1 MSEFEEQ
8 HLVSKKRLL
17 DAWTD
22 SIFNPIQQQLAS
34 RLDRKASHIKEPSIS
49 LDQNQVPESSP
60 RVIVHLGKD
69 PLRLPLLEY
78 ESEKVEF
85 GSLDQILNPEHES
98 SKKNPLC
105 RKVLSPRLWT
115 RALFH
120 STRDGQIARSLD
132 RQEIAKGHSEINR
145 ICKNSCTEGL
155 AGTRQRSHD
164 GCGRPSHKR
173 RVKLHP
179 IYDRNPLLLA

>member
-1 MSEFEEQ
+1 M
-8 HLVSKKRLL
+8 
-17 DAWTD
+17 
-22 SIFNPIQQQLAS
+22 AS
-34 RLDRKASHIKEPSIS
+34 RIKEPCIS
-49 LDQNQVPESSP
+49 LVGVQVPERSP

-69 PLRLPLLEY
+69 PLRLPLLES
-78 ESEKVEF
+78 EFEKVEF
-85 GSLDQILNPEHES
+85 GSLDRILDPEHQS
-98 SKKNPLC
+98 SKKIPQC

-132 RQEIAKGHSEINR
+132 RQEIAEGHSEINR
-145 ICKNSCTEGL
+145 ICKNSYTEGL

-164 GCGRPSHKR
+164 GYYRPPHKR

-179 IYDRNPLLLA
+179 IYDRNPLLLAYYRVRSVPHFNIE